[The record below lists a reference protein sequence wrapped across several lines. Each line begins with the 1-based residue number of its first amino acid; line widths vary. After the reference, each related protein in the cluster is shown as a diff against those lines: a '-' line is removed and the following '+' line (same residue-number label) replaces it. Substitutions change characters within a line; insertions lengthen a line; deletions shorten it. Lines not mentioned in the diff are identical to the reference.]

1 MMKVLMKIKKTIKAF
16 CDVIVFALSHKGD
29 IATEAVDE
37 GLCDYSGQ
45 GRNEYGK

>member
-1 MMKVLMKIKKTIKAF
+1 MKKLKKAVLAVLHVLAVLLTGK
-16 CDVIVFALSHKGD
+16 D
-29 IATEAVDE
+29 ENAVDE